1 VFSRLRLIGAVLGVA
16 LVAGGLWLFWRRTQ
30 AAAERGQPRR
40 IAILPIENLTGR
52 ASLDWASRAMIEV
65 AQLELGAGE
74 EAAVF
79 PARDAGEAAARQ
91 ATDLG
96 YGTLELDQPATGES
110 APRLRYAFFLENV
123 ARHAVLSQQRGAGT
137 ALNAASALAALLA
150 GATGVRAPR
159 PAGVRDDRTLEL
171 FSKQKYEKCTQAD
184 RQAYWCWE
192 RWAVSTFE
200 AGKKEDALRIV
211 AQGRALATAAPAA
224 ARARLDFAEAT
235 FRGDP
240 ALRLAALER
249 LVQADPGSPG
259 AITELASQFVADRR
273 YAEAE
278 SLYRRALDAN
288 RRQSDVWNLLA
299 YAQAWQG
306 RFDDARKSVEEYDR
320 LAPGDP
326 NPADSRGEIEMLAG
340 NLGAAQLWFLNSYH
354 RDAKFNSGAALEKAA
369 LASYLSGNE
378 KVAAELV
385 GAYLADRE
393 KAGDALAA
401 YTRARWQF
409 LFGQSDAAQ
418 SALENAV
425 RRGGP
430 DAALAAT
437 RLMLVALRDGEN
449 ETARR
454 WASRVRE
461 LTPAGGNPLLAHMA
475 ALLGQGDASGVSDAA
490 DGIAGRRA
498 DAAGPVCAGPA
509 GVGRGPERVARRSRW
524 LCSRDA
530 GVVPGANRQDGRCG
544 APGAGRLAAAG
555 GQRTPAVRFSGL
567 PQLAVR
573 ARRSRGRG
581 PRCGRSAPALRPVS
595 ALCRPRPRPL
605 RAGRKGARR
614 EPFVNACQAL
624 RVAVARVFDRGCVV
638 RPLPPEG
645 RRPGAASN

>member
-200 AGKKEDALRIV
+200 AGKKDDALRIV

-320 LAPGDP
+320 TRGARSRCWPGTSGRRSCGFSIP
-326 NPADSRGEIEMLAG
+326 ITATRSSTPARRWKRRRWRAICRATRRWRRSWWALIWPTGRRPATRWRRTPARAG
-340 NLGAAQLWFLNSYH
+340 SFCSA
-354 RDAKFNSGAALEKAA
+354 R
-369 LASYLSGNE
+369 
-378 KVAAELV
+378 VM
-385 GAYLADRE
+385 RR
-393 KAGDALAA
+393 
-401 YTRARWQF
+401 RARWK
-409 LFGQSDAAQ
+409 
-418 SALENAV
+418 
-425 RRGGP
+425 
-430 DAALAAT
+430 T
-437 RLMLVALRDGEN
+437 
-449 ETARR
+449 
-454 WASRVRE
+454 
-461 LTPAGGNPLLAHMA
+461 
-475 ALLGQGDASGVSDAA
+475 
-490 DGIAGRRA
+490 
-498 DAAGPVCAGPA
+498 
-509 GVGRGPERVARRSRW
+509 
-524 LCSRDA
+524 
-530 GVVPGANRQDGRCG
+530 RCG
-544 APGAGRLAAAG
+544 GAGRTRLW
-555 GQRTPAVRFSGL
+555 
-567 PQLAVR
+567 
-573 ARRSRGRG
+573 
-581 PRCGRSAPALRPVS
+581 
-595 ALCRPRPRPL
+595 RPR
-605 RAGRKGARR
+605 G
-614 EPFVNACQAL
+614 
-624 RVAVARVFDRGCVV
+624 
-638 RPLPPEG
+638 
-645 RRPGAASN
+645 

>member
-1 VFSRLRLIGAVLGVA
+1 VFSKVRLIGAVLGVA
-16 LVAGGLWLFWRRTQ
+16 LIAGGLWLYWSRTQ

-52 ASLDWASRAMIEV
+52 ASLEWTGRAMIEV

-91 ATDLG
+91 ATDLA
-96 YGTLELDQPATGES
+96 YGTLELAQPSTGDG
-110 APRLRYAFFLENV
+110 APRLRYALFIENA
-123 ARHAVLSQQRGAGT
+123 ARHTVIDRQRGTGT

-150 GATGVRAPR
+150 RTAGVRAPR

-171 FSKQKYEKCTQAD
+171 FSKQKYEECTQAD

-211 AQGRALATAAPAA
+211 AQGRAMATAAPAA

-259 AITELASQFVADRR
+259 AITELASQFVAQRH

-278 SLYRRALDAN
+278 SLYRRALEAN
-288 RRQSDVWNLLA
+288 RGQSDVWNLLA

-306 RFDDARKSVEEYDR
+306 RFDEARKSVEEYDR
-320 LAPGDP
+320 LAPTDP

-340 NLGAAQLWFLNSYH
+340 NLGAAQAWFLNSYH

-369 LASYLSGNE
+369 LASYLAGNE
-378 KVAAELV
+378 KVAAQLV
-385 GAYLADRE
+385 GAYLAERE

-401 YTRARWQF
+401 YARARWQF
-409 LFGQSDAAQ
+409 LFGQGDAAQ
-418 SALENAV
+418 SALENVV

-437 RLMLVALRDGEN
+437 RLMLAALRNGET

-454 WASRVRE
+454 WAGRVRE
-461 LTPAGGNPLLAHMA
+461 LTPATGNPLLAHIA
-475 ALLGQGDASGVSDAA
+475 ALLGQGDAKGVSDAA
-490 DGIAGRRA
+490 LRTELQAVGLTLRAQFAQALPVWDEALKGSRGGADGFAREMQAWCLVRTGKTA
-498 DAAGPVCAGPA
+498 DAA
-509 GVGRGPERVARRSRW
+509 
-524 LCSRDA
+524 
-530 GVVPGANRQDGRCG
+530 
-544 APGAGRLAAAG
+544 RLVQGGWPLLADNQRLLFDFLIYPNSLFVRAEAAAAG
-555 GQRTPAVRFSGL
+555 HDA
-567 PQLAVR
+567 AE
-573 ARRSRGRG
+573 ARRLYDLYLRYAGPGRDRFG
-581 PRCGRSAPALRPVS
+581 QLE
-595 ALCRPRPRPL
+595 
-605 RAGRKGARR
+605 KAR
-614 EPFVNACQAL
+614 
-624 RVAVARVFDRGCVV
+624 
-638 RPLPPEG
+638 
-645 RRPGAASN
+645 AASRL